1 MVRASFHTVRLAL
14 AYGPTSPLVRVV
26 WLPLQIICWF
36 FLSLPVRHIAME
48 NLKDIIVSLIVLLFT
63 FLGKNHTT
71 THLSAM
77 GDIHVVVQV
86 QVKDKVTHYCYCF
99 KSLSQ
104 SLKFDFVSWQ
114 SLPQLRNNKIKI
126 NDI

>member
-1 MVRASFHTVRLAL
+1 
-14 AYGPTSPLVRVV
+14 
-26 WLPLQIICWF
+26 
-36 FLSLPVRHIAME
+36 ME

-77 GDIHVVVQV
+77 GDIVVQV
-86 QVKDKVTHYCYCF
+86 QVKDKVTNYCYCF

-104 SLKFDFVSWQ
+104 SQ
-114 SLPQLRNNKIKI
+114 SLRLCFMTVPTSTEK
-126 NDI
+126 